1 MLPNLASAPA
11 KPGRHRFL
19 FKTAV
24 AVLLAATAP
33 VLSLH
38 AGPAIKITPVAT
50 SVTMAPDNLAQG
62 LQEVVTD
69 YLTAAG
75 ATGAGGRAAKLDPTV
90 LSHAQ
95 FTSVMAN
102 YPLARSDD
110 KDRVQV
116 EVVLD
121 GKASMESLVATCTA
135 AGCDITGRVPWYHQ
149 GTFSMWMPLNQATT
163 LATTTGVDSIKLS
176 LRPHHRA
183 GAVPGTGAK
192 VLTALTAQTKYN
204 TLGAGIKVGA
214 LSDSYNALGSTYPVH
229 AAQDVA
235 SGDLP
240 GTGNPEGYTT
250 PVTVVA
256 DYSGGE
262 DEGRAML
269 QIIHDVA
276 PAAQLFFA
284 TADTSEAGFASS
296 ITSLQSTYG
305 CNVICDDVGYYD
317 EPAFSDGVVAQ
328 AVDKAVTA
336 GATYFSSAGNDG
348 NSGYTATFKGVPNNS
363 TSQALL
369 LSQGGITYSGIT
381 ATESAVIN
389 KFHSFGTDAN
399 GNPILVQKVY
409 VPKTNSSSY
418 NGVVVFQWDD
428 PDGVTTG
435 GVKQIT
441 TDYDLLCFSVAANG
455 TATYVAGKS
464 RTASN
469 FTTNAPVEVGSSSS
483 AQLVAGTQYEFVIV
497 LTNRTANAGGPTRDQ
512 ATHIQWNVETDAA
525 QVIADYVS
533 PAGVETHGHPS
544 SALCAGTAA
553 YVYDDQ
559 FSAGTVATATYTPIV
574 EEYSSNGPVTIY
586 FDSAGNRLATP
597 VVRKQPLIS
606 AVDGVSTTFF
616 PPATGTAP
624 YGPSNPSPA
633 DSDGDGYPNFFGTSA
648 AAPHAAG
655 CAALI
660 LSAANAN
667 GITLTRADVK
677 SLMTS
682 TTQGQSDQ
690 DPGVANATAG
700 ATTFSARDRGTYA
713 DPQAYTITYNGAAG
727 TTLTN
732 LSFDLTPVPGN
743 FNTTTYPVTVGA
755 SKSGTSGGTAPT
767 ITSSTVTAN
776 DGTTGTTTLT
786 LNLANF
792 TPGSTLSFGVAQT
805 VKVTGGNYYIHG
817 DQLAGATILAADST
831 GAVQFGTLAN
841 TFSKKWNYKTGYGL
855 IDTNAAIGKLLGR

>member
-1 MLPNLASAPA
+1 MLSNLASASA
-11 KPGRHRFL
+11 KPGHHFL

-24 AVLLAATAP
+24 AALLAAAAP

-38 AGPAIKITPVAT
+38 AGPAIKIAPVAA
-50 SVTMAPDNLAQG
+50 SVATAPDNLAQG
-62 LQEVVTD
+62 LQEVVAD
-69 YLTAAG
+69 YLAAAN

-95 FTSVMAN
+95 FTSIIAN
-102 YPLARSDD
+102 YPLARSDEQ
-110 KDRVQV
+110 DRVQV
-116 EVVLD
+116 EVTLD
-121 GKASMESLVATCTA
+121 GKASMESLVAACTA
-135 AGCDITGRVPWYHQ
+135 AGCDITAQVPWYHQ
-149 GTFSMWMPLNQATT
+149 GTFSMWMPLNQATA
-163 LATTTGVDSIKLS
+163 LATTAGVDSIKLS
-176 LRPHHRA
+176 LKPHHRA

-192 VLTALTAQTKYN
+192 VLTALTAQTKYS

-214 LSDSYNALGSTYPVH
+214 LSDSYNALGTTYPIH

-250 PVTVVA
+250 PVTVYA

-296 ITSLQSTYG
+296 ITTLQSTYG

-317 EPAFSDGVVAQ
+317 EPAFSDGIVAQ
-328 AVDKAVTA
+328 AVDKAVAA

-348 NSGYTATFKGVPNNS
+348 NSGYTATFKGVANNA

-389 KFHSFGTDAN
+389 QYHSFGTDAS
-399 GNPILVQKVY
+399 GNPILVQKVF

-418 NGVVVFQWDD
+418 NGQLIFQWDD
-428 PDGVTTG
+428 PDSVTVN
-435 GVKQIT
+435 GVKQVT
-441 TDYDLLCFSVAANG
+441 TDYDLLVFSVAANG
-455 TATYVAGKS
+455 TATYSSNKS
-464 RTASN
+464 LTKSN
-469 FTTNAPVEVGSSSS
+469 FSTNIPVEVGSSSG
-483 AQLVAGTQYEFVIV
+483 LVAGTQYEFVIV
-497 LTNRTANAGGPTRDQ
+497 LTNRTANTGGPTRDQ
-512 ATHIQWNVETDAA
+512 ATQIQWNLETDAA
-525 QVIADYVS
+525 QIIADFVS

-544 SALCAGTAA
+544 TALCAGTAA

-559 FSAGTVATATYTPIV
+559 FSAGTVATANYTPIV

-597 VVRKQPLIS
+597 SVRKQPLIS

-616 PPATGTAP
+616 PPATGTAA
-624 YGPSNPSPA
+624 YGPSNPSPY

-667 GITLTRADVK
+667 GITLTPSDVK

-690 DPGVANATAG
+690 DPGVANAMAG
-700 ATTFSARDRGTYA
+700 ATAFSARDRGTYA

-732 LSFDLTPVPGN
+732 LSFDLTPLPGN

-755 SKSGTSGGTAPT
+755 SKPGTTGGTAPT

-805 VKVTGGNYYIHG
+805 VKVTGGNYYVHG
-817 DQLAGATILAADST
+817 DQLAGATILAIDST
-831 GAVQFGTLAN
+831 GTAKFGTLSN

-855 IDTNAAIGKLLGR
+855 IDVNAAIARLLGK

>member
-1 MLPNLASAPA
+1 MSLISKPDSTTAAPGRARFLLKTTGAALLAVSAAVLPLRAGPAMPAMKAAPA
-11 KPGRHRFL
+11 K
-19 FKTAV
+19 A
-24 AVLLAATAP
+24 
-33 VLSLH
+33 
-38 AGPAIKITPVAT
+38 
-50 SVTMAPDNLAQG
+50 VTMPDNLSMG
-62 LQEVVTD
+62 LLEMATD
-69 YLTAAG
+69 YAA
-75 ATGAGGRAAKLDPTV
+75 ALGGTTTV
-90 LSHAQ
+90 TSAVGGSTTLSHAQ
-95 FTSVMAN
+95 FTTLAAN
-102 YPLARSDD
+102 YPLARTDD
-110 KDRVQV
+110 QDRVQV
-116 EVVLD
+116 EVIMD
-121 GKASMESLVATCTA
+121 GTAAMTDLTAACKA
-135 AGCDITGRVPWYHQ
+135 AGCDITAQIDWFHQ
-149 GTFSMWMPLNQATT
+149 GTFSMWMPLSQAAA
-163 LATTTGVDSIKLS
+163 LAQTKGVDSIKLS
-176 LRPHHRA
+176 LQPIHRA
-183 GAVPGTGAK
+183 GKVPGQGAK
-192 VLTALTAQTKYN
+192 VLNALTAQTNYN
-204 TLGAGIKVGA
+204 TLGTGIKVGA
-214 LSDSYNALGSTYPVH
+214 LSDSYNALGTTYPVH

-276 PAAQLFFA
+276 PGAQLFFS

-296 ITSLQSTYG
+296 ITALQSTYG

-328 AVDKAVTA
+328 AVDKAVMA

-348 NSGYTATFKGVPNNS
+348 NSGYTATFNGVANNS

-381 ATESAVIN
+381 ASESAVIN
-389 KFHSFGTDAN
+389 KYHSFGTDAN

-409 VPKTNSSSY
+409 VPKTNSSTYS
-418 NGVVVFQWDD
+418 GTLIFQWDD
-428 PDGVTTG
+428 PDGVTAN

-441 TDYDLLCFSVAANG
+441 TDYDLLVFTVAANG
-455 TATYVAGKS
+455 TATYSSSKS
-464 RTASN
+464 LRASN
-469 FTTNAPVEVGSSSS
+469 FSTNAPVEVGASSGI
-483 AQLVAGTQYEFVIV
+483 VAGTQYEFVIV

-525 QVIADYVS
+525 QIIADFVG
-533 PAGVETHGHPS
+533 PNGVETHGHPA
-544 SALCAGTAA
+544 SAFCAGTAA

-559 FSAGTVATATYTPIV
+559 FNAAGTTYTPIV

-597 VVRKQPLIS
+597 IVRKQPLL
-606 AVDGVSTTFF
+606 ATVDGISTTFF
-616 PPATGTAP
+616 PPATGTTAP
-624 YGPSNPSPA
+624 GPSNPSPY

-660 LSAANAN
+660 LSAAAAN
-667 GITLTRADVK
+667 GITLAPADVK

-690 DPGVANATAG
+690 DPGVSNATAG

-727 TTLTN
+727 TTLNT
-732 LSFDLTPVPGN
+732 LVFDLSPLPGN
-743 FNTTTYPVTVGA
+743 FYPATYAVTTGA
-755 SKSGTSGGTAPT
+755 ASSGTGGTAPAIAT
-767 ITSSTVTAN
+767 STVSG
-776 DGTTGTTTLT
+776 GTSGISTLT
-786 LNLANF
+786 LTLTNF

-805 VKVTGGNYYIHG
+805 VTVTGGNYYVHG
-817 DQLAGATILAADST
+817 DQLAGAKVTATDST
-831 GAVQFGTLAN
+831 GTAATGTLAN
-841 TFSKKWNYKTGYGL
+841 TYSKKWNYKTGYGL
-855 IDTNAAIGKLLGR
+855 VDVNAAIAKMLGR